1 MGKLQS
7 YRELIV
13 WQKAMDLTEEVYC
26 LVKRLPISEQ
36 YALSDQ
42 LRRAVVSIPSN
53 IAEGYG
59 RNAGKEYVR
68 FLNIARGSNNEVET
82 QLLICVRLKYLQEK
96 DIGLALG
103 YCDEIS
109 KMLNTLIK
117 NLTHD
122 A

>member
-1 MGKLQS
+1 MQS

-59 RNAGKEYVR
+59 RNTAKEYVR

-82 QLLICVRLKYLQEK
+82 QLFICVRLKYLQEK
-96 DIGLALG
+96 DISRALG
-103 YCDEIS
+103 YCDEIG
-109 KMLNTLIK
+109 KMLSTLIK
-117 NLTHD
+117 NLTPIP
-122 A
+122 